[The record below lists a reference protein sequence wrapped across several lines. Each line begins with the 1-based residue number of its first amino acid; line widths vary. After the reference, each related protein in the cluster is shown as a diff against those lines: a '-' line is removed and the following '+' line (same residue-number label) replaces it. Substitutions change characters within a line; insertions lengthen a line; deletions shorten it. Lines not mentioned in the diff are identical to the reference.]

1 MFEKKKNEKNLAK
14 REFNL
19 GNQNKTERDQTEL
32 KGKKSNRDKGYRR
45 LRRGNENERALQKV
59 QNRKRRLN

>member
-1 MFEKKKNEKNLAK
+1 MFEKKQNEKNLAK

-32 KGKKSNRDKGYRR
+32 KGKKSNRDKDYRR